1 MTDLL
6 QSMPPIQRRVKAN
19 ARRLKLRIEHHQIYL
34 TIPPHSSEQS
44 IQAFLR
50 QSRDWLSTTWAR
62 AYAPTAHTQTP
73 QQGEILHL
81 PLLNQHWQIQLES
94 ALSASI
100 AKPLLKPA
108 LDNLTVHDSV
118 GQDLLVHNFIVKN
131 SIICV
136 NAEQAAMQLKGWVR
150 EQAAQH
156 LPQRLAQLAQYGGFS
171 YRRCQVRHA
180 KTRWGS
186 CSSQAVISLNAGLIL
201 LPVPVLDYVLWHEL
215 CHTRQLNHSAQF
227 WQEVAQVDAD
237 YFSHRQQLKAI
248 KLPAWW
254 YQA

>member
-50 QSRDWLSTTWAR
+50 QSYDWLNTTWAR
-62 AYAPTAHTQTP
+62 AYASTAHTQTP

-94 ALSASI
+94 ALSTLI

-108 LDNLTVHDSV
+108 VHDSV
-118 GQDLLVHNFIVKN
+118 GQNLLVNH

-150 EQAAQH
+150 EQAAQY
-156 LPQRLAQLAQYGGFS
+156 LPKRLAQLAQYGGFS

-186 CSSQAVISLNAGLIL
+186 CSSQALISLNAGLIL

-215 CHTRQLNHSAQF
+215 CHTRQLNHSAKF
-227 WQEVAQVDAD
+227 WQEVAQFDAD
-237 YFSHRQQLKAI
+237 YLNHRQQLKAI